1 MVPHQPHSLQHS
13 PVGQERNA
21 PVFPH
26 CLKAVGDSVGDADV
40 VSALDVL
47 AVTVREADFVDVA
60 DAAATERD
68 AAMDADKL
76 PDTDVDAVI
85 LGDAPDDNDA
95 LDDTATEV
103 DAVRVDDVE
112 IEAVLDTLTPAQVP

>member
-1 MVPHQPHSLQHS
+1 M
-13 PVGQERNA
+13 
-21 PVFPH
+21 
-26 CLKAVGDSVGDADV
+26 KAVGDSVGDADV

-112 IEAVLDTLTPAQVP
+112 IEAVLDTLTPAHVP